1 MGDRY
6 DRNRRR
12 GLHPAL
18 RALPKPP
25 PEIMAWGLTAPA
37 RIGHNQGP
45 PLEEPAVD
53 LFVRYRWRKAH
64 AEVWKNPSLSI
75 LRLRMARAEAA
86 GVSYREYILQLVGSE
101 RHLQADDVGKAKGD
115 AAGRS
120 DCPAKARRGLA
131 TPGRKPGTTPEILS
145 CIVLHRR
152 ATLMTIVS
160 STAILCPRAPSR
172 KRSSSPSKRPRA
184 TTIPSTMIANSAV
197 GTAIPSCWRMA
208 IKC

>member
-86 GVSYREYILQLVGSE
+86 GVSYREYMLELLDSG
-101 RHLQADDVGKAKGD
+101 RHLQAEDVGKAKAE

-120 DCPAKARRGLA
+120 ASAAKPRPGLPAQ
-131 TPGRKPGTTPEILS
+131 GRKP
-145 CIVLHRR
+145 
-152 ATLMTIVS
+152 
-160 STAILCPRAPSR
+160 
-172 KRSSSPSKRPRA
+172 
-184 TTIPSTMIANSAV
+184 
-197 GTAIPSCWRMA
+197 
-208 IKC
+208 

>member
-45 PLEEPAVD
+45 PLDEPAVD
-53 LFVRYRWRKAH
+53 GFVRYRWRKAH

-86 GVSYREYILQLVGSE
+86 GVSYRDYMLELLDSG
-101 RHLQADDVGKAKGD
+101 RHLQAQDVGNGKGG

-120 DCPAKARRGLA
+120 ASAA
-131 TPGRKPGTTPEILS
+131 TPRPGPPAHGRKP
-145 CIVLHRR
+145 
-152 ATLMTIVS
+152 
-160 STAILCPRAPSR
+160 
-172 KRSSSPSKRPRA
+172 
-184 TTIPSTMIANSAV
+184 
-197 GTAIPSCWRMA
+197 
-208 IKC
+208 